1 MRELNFD
8 NGVQEIPVNGRAV
21 LRLNPN
27 DPNLYLR
34 FKNAVND
41 IRRMESELDQKRAEV
56 TDNLEILELLG
67 VYDQKVKAMLCQVF
81 GQENDFDQIFG
92 GVSVMGVA
100 RNGELAIT
108 NFFNALVPI
117 FDEAAKTY
125 ARAEAEHE
133 LAAAKAETG
142 L

>member
-1 MRELNFD
+1 MKELIFD
-8 NGVQEIPVNGRAV
+8 DGVQEIPVNGRAV

-41 IRRMESELDQKRAEV
+41 IRRMESELDQKREE
-56 TDNLEILELLG
+56 TMDNLEILDLLG
-67 VYDQKVKAMLCQVF
+67 EYDQKVKVMLCQVF

-92 GVSVMGVA
+92 GRSVMGLA

-108 NFFNALVPI
+108 NFFNALMPV

-125 ARAEAEHE
+125 ARAEADKE
-133 LAAAKAETG
+133 LAAAKAD
-142 L
+142 LL

>member
-67 VYDQKVKAMLCQVF
+67 MYDQKVKAMLFQVF

-108 NFFNALVPI
+108 NFFNALAPI

-125 ARAEAEHE
+125 ARSEAEHE
-133 LAAAKAETG
+133 LAVAKAETG

>member
-1 MRELNFD
+1 MIELNFD

-67 VYDQKVKAMLCQVF
+67 VYDQKVKAMLFQVF

>member
-1 MRELNFD
+1 MKELIFD
-8 NGVQEIPVNGRAV
+8 DGVQEIPVNGRAV

-41 IRRMESELDQKRAEV
+41 IRRMGSELDQKREE
-56 TDNLEILELLG
+56 TMDNLEILDLLG
-67 VYDQKVKAMLCQVF
+67 EYDQKVKVMLCQVF

-92 GVSVMGVA
+92 GRSVMGLA

-108 NFFNALVPI
+108 NFFNALMPV

-125 ARAEAEHE
+125 ARAEADKE
-133 LAAAKAETG
+133 LAAAKAD
-142 L
+142 LL